1 MGRRRQFYWVRI
13 NSKNT
18 IWDALDGRC
27 FFDEKQQKIQI
38 EKQFCSKNN
47 FFISSYIT
55 YPVVERYAEAV
66 KHSHMYA
73 HIYTSLYSYSWKHNE
88 TKTPHIFLIYVH
100 HPHLGDFILARGK
113 KGGGDSFIEV
123 IFGELPSRPI
133 YKNPSFLPFVAVIS
147 FSDFLPSFYVHQFMR
162 KAEIGK
168 TRRRKWCFET
178 WMWAVS
184 GCSS

>member
-1 MGRRRQFYWVRI
+1 MFFRWKTAKNSNRKTILLQKQFFYLLLHHLSGGREVRGSSETFTHVRAHI
-13 NSKNT
+13 HVAIFIFMKTQWDKNT
-18 IWDALDGRC
+18 TH
-27 FFDEKQQKIQI
+27 FFDL
-38 EKQFCSKNN
+38 C
-47 FFISSYIT
+47 T
-55 YPVVERYAEAV
+55 PPPPRW
-66 KHSHMYA
+66 
-73 HIYTSLYSYSWKHNE
+73 LYSGTGE
-88 TKTPHIFLIYVH
+88 E
-100 HPHLGDFILARGK
+100 
-113 KGGGDSFIEV
+113 GGGDSFIEV